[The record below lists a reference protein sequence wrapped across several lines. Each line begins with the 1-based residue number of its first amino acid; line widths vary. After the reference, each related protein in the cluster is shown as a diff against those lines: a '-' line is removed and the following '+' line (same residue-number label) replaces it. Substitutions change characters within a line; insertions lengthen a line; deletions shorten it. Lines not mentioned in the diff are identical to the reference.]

1 MKKLTTIVAI
11 ILLPGT
17 FMINAQKSYVTSMKF
32 TFSGGSEFGTPI
44 GNDCGNMDVTKMINS
59 IDGIMQVDVNKICH
73 TWSFLQ
79 HWMGGAYAQSMVFR
93 QRYFEMRIKSTAAHS
108 DGCSV
113 RFNATSGVPDDSPG
127 TPIPDVKY
135 KINRSDTWEIKYFKL
150 GGTKDTIFSD
160 IEYSFDNG
168 SYYIDYV
175 LMGDAAAPP
184 VPTID
189 QVKTKY
195 AYGTSSVT
203 LTNVSIPDRETQDG
217 LAIDVTTAKD
227 GILTNVKIVDQGY
240 GTFVDPATRTAVV
253 QFEVAPDMHGFSDS
267 IIVLVKDTIRG
278 GLKTMAF
285 NVHTFVPS
293 GLTENLSDENSV
305 SVYPNVTDEKVSVE
319 TAFSFSGQI
328 SVCDLNGKE
337 IIQKESENSY
347 KTDIDISSLPAG
359 MYLVR
364 ISNNNDQIIKKIIK
378 K

>member
-1 MKKLTTIVAI
+1 
-11 ILLPGT
+11 
-17 FMINAQKSYVTSMKF
+17 
-32 TFSGGSEFGTPI
+32 
-44 GNDCGNMDVTKMINS
+44 
-59 IDGIMQVDVNKICH
+59 
-73 TWSFLQ
+73 
-79 HWMGGAYAQSMVFR
+79 MGGAYAQSMVFR

-253 QFEVAPDMHGFSDS
+253 QFEVAPDMHGFSCLLYTS
-267 IIVLVKDTIRG
+267 RCV
-278 GLKTMAF
+278 
-285 NVHTFVPS
+285 
-293 GLTENLSDENSV
+293 
-305 SVYPNVTDEKVSVE
+305 
-319 TAFSFSGQI
+319 
-328 SVCDLNGKE
+328 
-337 IIQKESENSY
+337 
-347 KTDIDISSLPAG
+347 
-359 MYLVR
+359 
-364 ISNNNDQIIKKIIK
+364 
-378 K
+378 